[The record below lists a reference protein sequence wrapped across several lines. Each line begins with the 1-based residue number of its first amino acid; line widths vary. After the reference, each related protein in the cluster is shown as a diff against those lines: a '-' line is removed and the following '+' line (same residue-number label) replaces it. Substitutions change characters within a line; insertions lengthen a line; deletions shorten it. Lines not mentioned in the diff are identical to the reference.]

1 MLRYLYMQLSVV
13 NKVCDTGVT
22 IVFTVNSILYFNE
35 VKVATK
41 ILRNRLNIAKR
52 SYWLSTIPTFIK
64 GVERLSVT
72 VIYYKRELI
81 AQKLDDN
88 GNHFLYA
95 RNFCRKP
102 TSEVSA
108 SEQSRCSVSIER
120 AVLVYIRSV

>member
-1 MLRYLYMQLSVV
+1 MQLSVV
-13 NKVCDTGVT
+13 NKVCNTGDT

-52 SYWLSTIPTFIK
+52 SYGLSSIQTFIK

-72 VIYYKRELI
+72 VINYIRELI